1 MDVWAEQ
8 PSPKRHYYACWD
20 TTRKRYCPS
29 QKWWLYAMV
38 TLAFNRLVVVAL
50 QYKSVLCIVS
60 HRQCISL
67 CLKLHLARFARPKSE
82 PVVDR
87 ELGEHVIGTSD
98 LHSFLYMLE
107 SSMLSPLLNARAWHC
122 MKKPKEPWQ
131 QQQRTTMIAL
141 KSLLIWMGDMSLF
154 NSHSNW
160 CESNQKGDMKKQKH
174 RMIFY
179 CQEEGR
185 DVYKCVIS
193 SYLESGI
200 YIHARLSKKN
210 VADFAQSFPL

>member
-1 MDVWAEQ
+1 
-8 PSPKRHYYACWD
+8 
-20 TTRKRYCPS
+20 
-29 QKWWLYAMV
+29 
-38 TLAFNRLVVVAL
+38 
-50 QYKSVLCIVS
+50 
-60 HRQCISL
+60 
-67 CLKLHLARFARPKSE
+67 
-82 PVVDR
+82 
-87 ELGEHVIGTSD
+87 
-98 LHSFLYMLE
+98 
-107 SSMLSPLLNARAWHC
+107 
-122 MKKPKEPWQ
+122 
-131 QQQRTTMIAL
+131 
-141 KSLLIWMGDMSLF
+141 MGDMSLF

-210 VADFAQSFPL
+210 VADFAQSFPLAIAAVHNNLFIYC